1 MRQKQGERESKR
13 AALLLT
19 AKNYVLWCRILPFIR
34 TLLSWQTLR
43 TPYVRHSCFHWDLSI
58 KHHKEEYSGKKC
70 KARPPQTF
78 DQRRKIQI
86 FPEPS
91 KALYCIV
98 QRADGQVLDALCCVF
113 CANSQVFEVLCVL
126 CRDSSGRASTRGD
139 RAVLCDFVLDSHGAD
154 ALGGSRSIT
163 HSDWCVV

>member
-1 MRQKQGERESKR
+1 MSYGV
-13 AALLLT
+13 AANLLYAHSYLGKHVT
-19 AKNYVLWCRILPFIR
+19 
-34 TLLSWQTLR
+34 
-43 TPYVRHSCFHWDLSI
+43 HSCYFHWDLTL
-58 KHHKEEYSGKKC
+58 KHTNKNIPEKGVRQDILKHLI
-70 KARPPQTF
+70 
-78 DQRRKIQI
+78 RKRKVRHPGVPKVQI
-86 FPEPS
+86 LPEPS

-139 RAVLCDFVLDSHGAD
+139 RAVLCDFVPNSHGAD